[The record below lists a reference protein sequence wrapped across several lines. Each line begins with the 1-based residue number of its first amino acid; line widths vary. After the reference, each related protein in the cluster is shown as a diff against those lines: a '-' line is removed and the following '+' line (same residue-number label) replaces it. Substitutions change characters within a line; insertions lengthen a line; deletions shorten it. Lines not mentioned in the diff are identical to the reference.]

1 MPSNAD
7 LLANPKAFFKK
18 WSVKPGD
25 GITGASMKEKPQH
38 LGCYYSR
45 VKKSNLVSY
54 LNIEAC
60 AKLGRQVAMQAPKD
74 TYTEQELREEASNEG
89 ADTLT
94 VQAYAAQNQPDFVPA
109 FFLPWDTRGGAV
121 EMTIP
126 VKPGTAT
133 PDTYPPLFLT
143 AAINGCSVF
152 VTGNANNPKIHHC
165 GIGAGTDD
173 AVTKWKNLVKD
184 ITGLN
189 DGQLHEVNKTHYVK
203 DTTLDKKGYA
213 STSHAVAF
221 ETALVTHYQDSDI
234 QIEETFPWGCVFGL
248 CDGGGNWAF
257 YLQENLTITYTKTP
271 AAQVVKWYQRK
282 PKPKPAE
289 KRQVSRPIKVRKF
302 FPTGGGLVKLQSK
315 YTWRSLRG

>member
-7 LLANPKAFFKK
+7 LLGNPKAFFKE

-25 GITGASMKEKPQH
+25 GICGATMKAQPNH
-38 LGCYYSR
+38 LGSYYSK
-45 VKKSNLVSY
+45 VKAKNLVSY

-60 AKLGRQVAMQAPKD
+60 ARLGRLVAMQAPRG

-94 VQAYAAQNQPDFVPA
+94 VQAYSAQNKPDYVPA

-121 EMTIP
+121 EMIIP
-126 VKPGTAT
+126 ARKATDTAV
-133 PDTYPPLFLT
+133 TYPPLFLT

-152 VTGNANNPKIHHC
+152 VSGTATNPRIHHC

-173 AVTKWKNLVKD
+173 AVTRWKNLVKD
-184 ITGLN
+184 ITGLT
-189 DGQLHEVNKTHYVK
+189 DGQLREVNKTHYVK
-203 DTTLDKKGYA
+203 DASRDKSGAA
-213 STSHAVAF
+213 STTHAVAF
-221 ETALVTHYQDSDI
+221 EKTLVKHYQGTEI
-234 QIEETFPWGCVFGL
+234 QIEETFPWGCVFGI
-248 CDGGGNWAF
+248 CDAAGSWSF
-257 YLQENLTITYTKTP
+257 YLQENITITYTRQP
-271 AAQVVKWYQRK
+271 AAEARKWYQRK
-282 PKPKPAE
+282 PRPKPAE

-302 FPTGGGLVKLQSK
+302 FPNGGGLVKLQTQ